1 MGRVMR
7 VAFPV
12 HRADHDCVDLGI
24 AWQPPI
30 GDRVRIRRDLDDR
43 CPEGAHDLHER
54 GHTGIV
60 VNVRGACGGST
71 HPYLVVFDKPPP
83 VMMLSERGLVLEA
96 RHYAAEE
103 LEPVTTDGVKTL
115 PDRGTD
121 VSIILMER

>member
-1 MGRVMR
+1 MGRVRR

-12 HRADHDCVDLGI
+12 YRADHDCVDLGI
-24 AWQPPI
+24 VWQPPI